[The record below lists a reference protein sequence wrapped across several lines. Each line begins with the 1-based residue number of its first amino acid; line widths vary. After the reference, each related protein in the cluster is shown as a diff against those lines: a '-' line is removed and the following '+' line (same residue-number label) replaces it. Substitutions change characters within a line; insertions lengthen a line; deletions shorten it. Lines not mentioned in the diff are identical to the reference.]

1 MRLRLALL
9 LTGALV
15 VGACGGGA
23 TPSPSSSPKPSS
35 TPAASDIFAQ
45 SPAPSEA
52 ASPEPAASAAPSTP
66 AGGKTYTVKK
76 DDTLWDISLKFG
88 VTLAALRAANPTI
101 VDPRTLRAGTVLRIP
116 PK

>member
-23 TPSPSSSPKPSS
+23 TPSPSASPKPSS

-52 ASPEPAASAAPSTP
+52 ASTQPEASAAPSTP
-66 AGGKTYTVKK
+66 AGGKSYTVKK
-76 DDTLWDISLKFG
+76 NDTMWAISIKFG
-88 VTLAALRAANPTI
+88 VTLSALMAANPT
-101 VDPRTLRAGTVLRIP
+101 VDPTTMKIGTILRIP